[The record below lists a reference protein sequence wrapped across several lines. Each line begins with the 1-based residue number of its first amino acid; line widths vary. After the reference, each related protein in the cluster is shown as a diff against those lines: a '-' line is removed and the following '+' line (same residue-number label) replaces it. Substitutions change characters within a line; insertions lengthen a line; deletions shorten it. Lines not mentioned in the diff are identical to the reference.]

1 MDVTDLAGLVIV
13 LKISQQPSLLVG
25 GLGRAIDTNIL
36 GSILFFFFFIS
47 NKSNIIDEIK
57 ERKGKTKGVHN
68 DEHRKEKT

>member
-57 ERKGKTKGVHN
+57 ERKGKIKGVHN